1 MAWNRLI
8 GRPTL
13 MPLLGRSTSAD
24 RPIAPDIEPFPA
36 LSSALGVCE
45 GNSICFLC
53 LDDCVP
59 HGNAPGIGLA
69 LSSMKLPRT
78 GPASIGT
85 PL

>member
-13 MPLLGRSTSAD
+13 MPLPGRSTSAD

-36 LSSALGVCE
+36 LSSALE
-45 GNSICFLC
+45 FAKEIAICFLC

-69 LSSMKLPRT
+69 LSSMKLCRT